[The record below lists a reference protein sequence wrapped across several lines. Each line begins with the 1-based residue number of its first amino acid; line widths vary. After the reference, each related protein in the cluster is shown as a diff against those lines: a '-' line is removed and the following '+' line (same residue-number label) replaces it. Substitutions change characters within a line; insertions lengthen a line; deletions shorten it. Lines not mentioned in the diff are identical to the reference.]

1 MKIRE
6 SKSKEHNVK
15 GFGEKMKQSR
25 RNIRDN

>member
-6 SKSKEHNVK
+6 SKLKEHNVK
-15 GFGEKMKQSR
+15 GFSEKVAQSR